1 MIQAMQDILQGKG
14 STEIKMARI
23 KIPRAKKQKMLGEG
37 SIKGSKPFRK
47 VVKSYTSKN

>member
-1 MIQAMQDILQGKG
+1 MIQSKNTLLNF
-14 STEIKMARI
+14 KMARI